1 MAEAVAEELPPIVM
15 ISEAQFVEQQLE
27 PAYAQFTEEPT
38 LDKAKTKKL
47 MEDTINRGPIP
58 DEDFNPWFDQMPK
71 AVEDA
76 EPLDVYNAKECVVL
90 FAISIKMVPTR
101 EETEAAKIA
110 EEEAALAAEKA
121 AHIEDYK

>member
-1 MAEAVAEELPPIVM
+1 
-15 ISEAQFVEQQLE
+15 
-27 PAYAQFTEEPT
+27 
-38 LDKAKTKKL
+38 

-76 EPLDVYNAKECVVL
+76 EPLDVENAKECVVL
-90 FAISIKMVPTR
+90 YAISIKMVPTR